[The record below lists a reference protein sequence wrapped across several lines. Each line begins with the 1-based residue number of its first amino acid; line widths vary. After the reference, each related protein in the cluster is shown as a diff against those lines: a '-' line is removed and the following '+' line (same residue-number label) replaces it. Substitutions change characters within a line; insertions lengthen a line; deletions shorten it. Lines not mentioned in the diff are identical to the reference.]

1 MFVAA
6 FITFCSFMLLISH
19 MSPRMMRRLVGR
31 KGMVDLVLHTTVI
44 MLFLG
49 TSTMGLMQA
58 EAAAIMF
65 SLFLRVYKK
74 ALGYETWSMK
84 TGWIRVAGRFS

>member
-1 MFVAA
+1 MFVAS
-6 FITFCSFMLLISH
+6 FVTFCSFMLLISH

-44 MLFLG
+44 MMFIG
-49 TSTMGLMQA
+49 TSTEGLLQA

-65 SLFLRVYKK
+65 SLFLRGYKK
-74 ALGYETWSMK
+74 ALGYEQWSRK
-84 TGWIRVAGRFS
+84 TGWVRIAGRFS

>member
-19 MSPRMMRRLVGR
+19 MAPQTLRRLVGY
-31 KGMVDLVLHTTVI
+31 KGKVDLVLHTTVI
-44 MLFLG
+44 FMFIG
-49 TSTMGLMQA
+49 TSTDGLLQA

-65 SLFLRVYKK
+65 SLFLRLYRWG
-74 ALGYETWSMK
+74 AGYEVWSIK
-84 TGWIRVAGRFS
+84 RGWVRYAGRLS

>member
-19 MSPRMMRRLVGR
+19 MAPRTMRRLVGY
-31 KGMVDLVLHTTVI
+31 KGKVDLVLHGTVI
-44 MLFLG
+44 FLFFN
-49 TSTMGLMQA
+49 TSTDGLLQA

-65 SLFLRVYKK
+65 SLFLRSYRYCM
-74 ALGYETWSMK
+74 GYEVFTFK
-84 TGWIRVAGRFS
+84 RGWIRHAGRFA